1 MAASSF
7 ADNDDIRVSQR
18 NGHLMSPQTDN
29 PEYWRF
35 RAEEVRTIAE
45 EMNQAEPKAIMNR
58 IADDYE
64 RIPKFFEQSAQKQQ

>member
-7 ADNDDIRVSQR
+7 ADNDDIRASQR
-18 NGHLMSPQTDN
+18 NGQLMSPQTDN

-45 EMNQAEPKAIMNR
+45 DMKHAEPKAIMAR

-64 RIPKFFEQSAQKQQ
+64 CIAKLFEEYARK